1 MQVAMVMTFEST
13 CKHIPYIVTADRVV
27 YVAIYVLGHIP
38 VDCLGGGGGGG
49 GGHFC
54 PSLKPLRISKFNCT
68 KI

>member
-49 GGHFC
+49 GGTFAQA
-54 PSLKPLRISKFNCT
+54 
-68 KI
+68 